1 LNIQTTR
8 FGTIALTEERIIQ
21 MPYGLFGFPDQ
32 KRFVVLEHRNDSPFF
47 WYQSLDEPNLAFVI
61 TSPYLFKPDYTLDV
75 DKAVKEM
82 AWNGVEKPNSLDIY
96 IVVNIPKGAP
106 HKMTANL
113 VGPIL
118 VNTKIHE
125 AVQVAVANSSYTH
138 KYPLIQ

>member
-1 LNIQTTR
+1 
-8 FGTIALTEERIIQ
+8 
-21 MPYGLFGFPDQ
+21 MPNGMFGFPDQ
-32 KRFVVLEHRNDSPFF
+32 KRFIVHEHRDDSPFY
-47 WYQSLDEPNLAFVI
+47 WYQSLDDPNLAFVI

-82 AWNGVEKPNSLDIY
+82 AWNGAEKQNDLDIY

-106 HKMTANL
+106 QRMTANL

-125 AVQVAVANSSYTH
+125 AVQIVVANSSYTH
-138 KYPLIQ
+138 KYPLIQQ

>member
-1 LNIQTTR
+1 
-8 FGTIALTEERIIQ
+8 
-21 MPYGLFGFPDQ
+21 MPNGMFGFPDQ

-47 WYQSLDEPNLAFVI
+47 WYQSLDDPNLAFVI

-82 AWNGVEKPNSLDIY
+82 SWNGVEKQNSLDIY

-125 AVQVAVANSSYTH
+125 AVQIVVANSSYTH